1 MIEIFKSERFGS
13 VRTLM
18 QGGEP
23 WFCLADVCRVLELS
37 NTTMVRGTLET
48 DEVQLFDLHALNQS
62 EGVSIN
68 GLGNSKAT
76 FVSEGGLYQIIIRSD
91 KPQAKPFRKW
101 VTSEVLP
108 SIRKHGA
115 YATDKVIDSILN
127 NPDYGIR
134 LLETL
139 KAERAKRVEAERT
152 NAILMHV
159 NKTYTA
165 TEIAKE
171 LGLRSAMEL
180 NTWLCKEGVQYKVN
194 DTWVLKAD
202 YASRGYVEIK
212 QEVMDNGH
220 VIYHRR
226 FTQTGRKFLI
236 ELHTQ
241 RRTA

>member
-23 WFCLADVCRVLELS
+23 WFCLADICRVLELS

-68 GLGNSKAT
+68 GLGNGKTT

-139 KAERAKRVEAERT
+139 KAERAKRMEAE
-152 NAILMHV
+152 
-159 NKTYTA
+159 
-165 TEIAKE
+165 
-171 LGLRSAMEL
+171 
-180 NTWLCKEGVQYKVN
+180 
-194 DTWVLKAD
+194 
-202 YASRGYVEIK
+202 
-212 QEVMDNGH
+212 
-220 VIYHRR
+220 RR